1 MHFVDQARIFVRAGS
16 GGNGAVAFRREKFVP
31 KGGPSGGDGGEGASV
46 IFEVDEGLS
55 TLLDFRYRREY
66 NAPNGDSGAN
76 KDKYGR
82 GGEDVILRVPGG
94 TQVFDEASGVLLAD
108 LRKHGERFVAAKGGR
123 GGRGNIHFATSTDR
137 APRRSEPGLPGEER
151 ELRLELKLLA
161 DVGLLGFPNVGKS
174 SFIARVS
181 AARPKI
187 ADYPFT
193 TLAPN
198 LGMVGLSDER
208 SFVVADVP
216 GLIEGAHSG
225 AGLGD
230 RFLRHLERTRV
241 LVHLLEV
248 SVVPG
253 RTPMSDY
260 DAINRELGLFDAAL
274 AARPQLVVLNKIDDP
289 ETRSQLPDLKR
300 AFARRKIP
308 LLATSTV
315 TGEGVAEVLEAAWRV
330 LRGLVSPEVDEIDE
344 VEQGSLPSKAPRS
357 RKTAPMASSVTLS
370 AAPAMPKV
378 KPIPDAKPTKP
389 AAKQVKSPKPAA
401 KQVKSTKPAAK
412 QVNHPGKRKPTR
424 PATKHGKPIKPAVKP
439 SKSSTKPSA
448 KLLRKSSTKPAT
460 KQGKATNPPAKL
472 SKSSTK
478 PARRPR
484 Q

>member
-1 MHFVDQARIFVRAGS
+1 VHFVDQARILVRGGS

-66 NAPNGDSGAN
+66 SAPNGDSGAN

-82 GGEDVILRVPGG
+82 GGEDVILHVPGG

-137 APRRSEPGLPGEER
+137 APRRAEPGLPGEER

-193 TLAPN
+193 TLVPN

-253 RTPMSDY
+253 RTPLKDY
-260 DAINRELGLFDAAL
+260 DAINRELALFDSAL
-274 AARPQLVVLNKIDDP
+274 AARPQLVILNKIDDP
-289 ETRSQLPDLKR
+289 ETQAKLPALKR
-300 AFARRKIP
+300 AFARRKIR

-315 TGEGVAEVLEAAWRV
+315 TGEGIAEVLEAAWGI
-330 LRGLVSPEVDEIDE
+330 LRGLVPKEEDEAED
-344 VEQGSLPSKAPRS
+344 VGKDSLPRKAPRS
-357 RKTAPMASSVTLS
+357 RRPESLARPAAVPTKSV
-370 AAPAMPKV
+370 
-378 KPIPDAKPTKP
+378 AKPAKP
-389 AAKQVKSPKPAA
+389 AKPVAKLAKPVAKPAKPVA
-401 KQVKSTKPAAK
+401 KPAKPVAK
-412 QVNHPGKRKPTR
+412 LAKPV
-424 PATKHGKPIKPAVKP
+424 AKLAKP
-439 SKSSTKPSA
+439 SV
-448 KLLRKSSTKPAT
+448 
-460 KQGKATNPPAKL
+460 
-472 SKSSTK
+472 
-478 PARRPR
+478 RRPR
-484 Q
+484 G